1 MRHFDFSGLL
11 MDRLTSSA
19 QISVLSATVQHP
31 LAVAF
36 PPPQRYITL
45 FLKQLIARIEGQ
57 RILAG
62 EEEDEELGVCID
74 DLLETFMAYMT
85 TGNNETDS
93 MSYRSYSMTI
103 DSEDVDPLYV
113 TLAEH
118 SQTISNGTTG
128 LRTWPA
134 ALKLVSH
141 LISAKQLMKPKKVL
155 ELGCGVGLAGIAC
168 GVLGLASSIEFTD
181 VDPTVLATVSK
192 NCAINF
198 GESGESKF
206 VETKVSAL
214 DWEAIS
220 DSALKDRVTE
230 SSADLIIASDVAYDP
245 VIVAPFVR
253 VLNAFLRRET
263 KETDRVEALVATTR
277 RAESTWELFVG
288 LLKQNGLEF
297 DLLEV
302 PDLGLFYFD
311 EPGRIDLMRIYAV

>member
-1 MRHFDFSGLL
+1 MRHFDFSGPL

-74 DLLETFMAYMT
+74 DLLETFMACMT

-93 MSYRSYSMTI
+93 MSYRSYSMT
-103 DSEDVDPLYV
+103 V
-113 TLAEH
+113 TLKM
-118 SQTISNGTTG
+118 
-128 LRTWPA
+128 TWPA

-263 KETDRVEALVATTR
+263 KETDRVEAL
-277 RAESTWELFVG
+277 
-288 LLKQNGLEF
+288 QNGLEF